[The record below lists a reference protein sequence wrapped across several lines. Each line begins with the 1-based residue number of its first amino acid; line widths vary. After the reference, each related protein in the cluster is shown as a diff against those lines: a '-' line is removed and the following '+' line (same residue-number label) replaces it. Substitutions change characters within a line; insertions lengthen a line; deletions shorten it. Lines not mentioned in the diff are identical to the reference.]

1 MYRTGATEDAARVLQ
16 KIFPALPL
24 LCLAVS
30 GCGYSCYSG
39 FWNPNG
45 SGVAVSSSSC
55 PLTKSTGA
63 VSVELSTTSAPPAA
77 STAFPLPGASSH
89 DIQHIFV
96 TLGGI
101 EAHPS
106 GKADEESLGWQELS
120 PDLAAHPMQLDLLSV
135 NGNSRSS
142 ALAANANVPAT
153 VPADEYRQI
162 RLRLVPLDPSPDDLI
177 PESNACGNV
186 AWNCIVLADRSVR
199 PLEFNGAAAEFRI
212 TPEHGNE
219 TVLRVLPGEVIHL
232 SIEFDA
238 ASSVFFASSTAVRLI
253 PVFRV
258 VPRSSLSAASAE

>member
-1 MYRTGATEDAARVLQ
+1 MKALLKQR

-24 LCLAVS
+24 LCLAAY

-63 VSVELSTTSAPPAA
+63 ISVELSTASTLPAP
-77 STAFPLPGASSH
+77 STAFPLPRASSH
-89 DIQHIFV
+89 DVQHIFV
-96 TLGGI
+96 ALRGI

-106 GKADEESLGWQELS
+106 WIADEESPAWQELA
-120 PDLAAHPMQLDLLSV
+120 PELAAHPMQLDLLSV
-135 NGNSRSS
+135 NRNSLSWAS
-142 ALAANANVPAT
+142 AVRANVLAT

-177 PESNACGNV
+177 PESNACGDV
-186 AWNCIVLADRSVR
+186 GWNCTVLADSSVQ
-199 PLEFNGAAAEFRI
+199 PLEFNGTAAEFRI
-212 TPEHGNE
+212 TAEHDNDS
-219 TVLRVLPGEVIHL
+219 VLRILPGEVIRL

-238 ASSVFFASSTAVRLI
+238 ASSVFFASSTAVRLV

-258 VPRSSLSAASAE
+258 ISRSSLSAASAE